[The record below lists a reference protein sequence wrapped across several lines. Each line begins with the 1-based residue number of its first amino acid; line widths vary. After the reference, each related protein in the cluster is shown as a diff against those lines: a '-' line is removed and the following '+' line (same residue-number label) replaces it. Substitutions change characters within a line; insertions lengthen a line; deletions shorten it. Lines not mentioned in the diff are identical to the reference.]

1 MEVTSLTSFRDER
14 SALAPQLKRIPTK
27 DKEDPLVSTDATYP
41 FFLASRLIECTIR
54 VKEPS
59 YFLVGQ
65 LDYEVFELE
74 AMRPSRSTAWRG
86 PKKKPTLL

>member
-1 MEVTSLTSFRDER
+1 V
-14 SALAPQLKRIPTK
+14 ANK
-27 DKEDPLVSTDATYP
+27 DKEEQVVSTDATYP

-65 LDYEVFELE
+65 LDYEIF
-74 AMRPSRSTAWRG
+74 
-86 PKKKPTLL
+86 